1 MKITRQT
8 TLKEVKDQTKK
19 TLENLI
25 QNQSADSNEKDSSAI
40 ELFEIMRNISS
51 KNYDKYTSE
60 RFANIIVILKHITN
74 LSEEEILKNMKET
87 ITYKEIISKNECF
100 LYESYPANLED
111 MIEEWK
117 EKGTPVLGEIT
128 EEQIDDAII
137 WLRDNY
143 N

>member
-1 MKITRQT
+1 MKITEQT
-8 TLKEVKDQTKK
+8 TSKEVKDRTKK

-25 QNQSADSNEKDSSAI
+25 LNQSVNSSENNSSAR
-40 ELFEIMRNISS
+40 ELFETMRNISS
-51 KNYDKYTSE
+51 KNYDKYTLE

-87 ITYKEIISKNECF
+87 ITYKEIVSKNECF

-117 EKGTPVLGEIT
+117 EKDTPILSEIT
-128 EEQIDDAII
+128 EDQIDEAIR

>member
-1 MKITRQT
+1 
-8 TLKEVKDQTKK
+8 
-19 TLENLI
+19 
-25 QNQSADSNEKDSSAI
+25 
-40 ELFEIMRNISS
+40 MRNISS
-51 KNYDKYTSE
+51 KNYDNYTSK

-74 LSEEEILKNMKET
+74 LSEEEILKSMKET

-117 EKGTPVLGEIT
+117 EKGTPVLSEIT
-128 EEQIDDAII
+128 EEQVDEGIR